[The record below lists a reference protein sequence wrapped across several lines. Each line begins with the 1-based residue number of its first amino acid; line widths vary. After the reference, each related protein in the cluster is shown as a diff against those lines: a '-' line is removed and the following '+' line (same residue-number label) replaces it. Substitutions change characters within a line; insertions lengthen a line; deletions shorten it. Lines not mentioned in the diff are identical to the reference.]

1 MTIRGITKYR
11 VGGIHI
17 TVKTVRSLSRG
28 LQALEAIAAN
38 QPIGLTAL
46 CAATGDDKSALQ
58 RTLATLHEAG
68 WIQRAATSSPQW
80 ELATKPIVMLSRVRQ
95 TSSMQARARELL
107 GPLRDTTGETVHLA
121 LLDGTTIVVAD
132 VAEST
137 QVVRTALPIGQ
148 IHPPERS
155 AAGRAIMSH
164 LTLEERLARSNAPEK
179 LLSAA
184 EFDEIRERGWAASAG
199 AVLEG
204 SNSVGAAI
212 LDPSGSPVGALV
224 ISSPATRLPP
234 EKCEK
239 FGEVLVDA
247 VNRLSPHG

>member
-1 MTIRGITKYR
+1 M
-11 VGGIHI
+11 HI
-17 TVKTVRSLSRG
+17 TVKTVRSLHRG
-28 LQALEAIAAN
+28 LQALEAIAEH

-46 CAATGDDKSALQ
+46 CSATGDDKSALQ

-68 WIQRAATSSPQW
+68 WIQRAATATPQW
-80 ELATKPIVMLSRVRQ
+80 ELATKPIVMLSRARQ
-95 TSSMQARARELL
+95 SSSVQARARELL
-107 GPLRDTTGETVHLA
+107 GPLRDATGETVHLA

-155 AAGRAIMSH
+155 AAGRAIMSY
-164 LTLEERLARSNAPEK
+164 LTPEERAAWSSAPEN
-179 LLSAA
+179 LLPAA
-184 EFDEIRERGWAASAG
+184 EFEEIRARGWAASAG

-224 ISSPATRLPP
+224 ISSPATRLPT
-234 EKCEK
+234 EKCGE
-239 FGEVLVDA
+239 FGDVLVDA
-247 VNRLSPHG
+247 IRRLSPHG